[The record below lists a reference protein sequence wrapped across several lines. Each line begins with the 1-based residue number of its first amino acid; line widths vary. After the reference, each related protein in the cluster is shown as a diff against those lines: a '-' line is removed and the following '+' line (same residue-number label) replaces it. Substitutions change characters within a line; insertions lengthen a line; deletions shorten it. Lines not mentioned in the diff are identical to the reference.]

1 MAENKRNNDEQYSL
15 EEILNENFDS
25 DETFSLESILAEFK
39 SQAYM
44 DGDKRTPSELLQK
57 RTDDIINE
65 IRKEVGTLSANEQ
78 HQTEPAEKYAD
89 GNVAADHT
97 GTEQKKAPNAIKR
110 DSAARPEY
118 TDSIKSDELPDIH
131 RIQEKNSSEIPG
143 KKDYEGYGGEDSAN
157 IQDKSDLFSEKR
169 IELKGD
175 TAPAGKPAHIQ
186 DAVKQNGKDGEPVT
200 DSISDD
206 DLRFFEDFEFSDGD
220 TKRFEPI
227 VEDKIRQSEEIEE
240 REDGGGV
247 FSRLFGHRS
256 REYDDHDDDG
266 GELLP
271 SEDDIDEAKEPQDMR
286 SEAARFAAKIRP
298 LRISALSAAVLC
310 ILMLIISQLFA
321 SGKSL
326 PFGIGTN
333 AGVTTG
339 ILLIM
344 QMLTMIAGIDVL
356 ISGVDDIVKG
366 RPGTESLVLLSNL
379 ISVIDGFVM
388 LISADFSNG
397 LPFSLISSWS
407 LFFAIWARKSY
418 YMAMCDS
425 IKSSQASASPYG
437 VISEDKSIQDR
448 AVLKKIQGAT
458 KGFYSRLIEADFCE
472 TVYNRAA
479 PLFIVVS
486 VIFGL
491 LTSVVRGRSADVAHT
506 MSVMTTV
513 SAAFP
518 AAMAFALPF
527 RYASVRAKRSGSAIA
542 GWGGASDIYY
552 ADGALLTDDDIFPV
566 GSVSMSGLKLFEGV
580 SQRKAIVYTSSL
592 IIASGSGLTRVFQE
606 LLKSQGYAARQTNDF
621 ACYDGGG
628 LGAVIDGERVLIG
641 TGAFMNLMGIRVPDS
656 LNDKNSVFTAING
669 ELAAVFTIN
678 YVPANSVRSALI
690 ALLNTKTNILFAVRD
705 FNVTP
710 NAIQQKFKVSMEG
723 VEFVPVETVYRLS
736 DAAAPKDAG
745 ASAILCR
752 GGLAPFA
759 EVITRGRLLKIATEL
774 NTLIS
779 VAGSAVGLLIMLFLC
794 WNASFTSA
802 SVMNVF
808 LYMMVIEF
816 CVLLS
821 SQIVR
826 KRL

>member
-1 MAENKRNNDEQYSL
+1 MAENKRNNEEQYSL

-65 IRKEVGTLSANEQ
+65 VRKEAGLPPVNEQ
-78 HQTEPAEKYAD
+78 HQAGYAERHIDNVTPAKQHQEQEIVSKSVAD
-89 GNVAADHT
+89 VDN
-97 GTEQKKAPNAIKR
+97 
-110 DSAARPEY
+110 SRPER
-118 TDSIKSDELPDIH
+118 P
-131 RIQEKNSSEIPG
+131 KNIE
-143 KKDYEGYGGEDSAN
+143 
-157 IQDKSDLFSEKR
+157 SDLFSDNRKSYKDQKR
-169 IELKGD
+169 ILSD
-175 TAPAGKPAHIQ
+175 QTAESRKVRQ
-186 DAVKQNGKDGEPVT
+186 SAVFQEKQNSFSIDADVSRDTELNGKTVPAP
-200 DSISDD
+200 DSTRKTGKNNDSSVDAISDD
-206 DLRFFEDFEFSDGD
+206 DLRFFENFEFSDSD
-220 TKRFEPI
+220 TKRYAPI
-227 VEDKIRQSEEIEE
+227 VEDKVQQGEEIEE
-240 REDGGGV
+240 SEDDGGVLG
-247 FSRLFGHRS
+247 RLFGHRDRYYDEEELIS
-256 REYDDHDDDG
+256 R
-266 GELLP
+266 
-271 SEDDIDEAKEPQDMR
+271 EDDIDESKEPQDMR

-298 LRISALSAAVLC
+298 LRIKSLVSVILC
-310 ILMLIISQLFA
+310 ILMLVVSQLFN
-321 SGKSL
+321 SGRSL
-326 PFGIGTN
+326 PFGIGTD
-333 AGVTTG
+333 AGITTG

-356 ISGVDDIVKG
+356 ISGFDDIVKA
-366 RPGTESLVLLSNL
+366 RPGVESLVLISNL
-379 ISVIDGFVM
+379 LSVVDGFVM
-388 LISADFSNG
+388 LMSADFSNG

-425 IKSSQASASPYG
+425 IKSSLASTSPFG
-437 VISEDKSIQDR
+437 VISEDRSIQDR

-458 KGFYSRLIEADFCE
+458 KGFYSRLIEADFGE
-472 TVYNRAA
+472 VVYNRAA
-479 PLFIVVS
+479 PLFIVISIVFG
-486 VIFGL
+486 VI
-491 LTSVVRGRSADVAHT
+491 TSVARGRSGDVAHT
-506 MSVMTTV
+506 MSIMATV

-580 SQRKAIVYTSSL
+580 SQRKAIIYTSSL

-628 LGAVIDGERVLIG
+628 LGAIIDGERILVG

-656 LNDKNSVFTAING
+656 VNDKNSVFTAING

-690 ALLNTKTNILFAVRD
+690 SLLNTKTNILFAVRD

-723 VEFVPVETVYRLS
+723 VEFVPIDTVYKLS
-736 DAAAPKDAG
+736 DVAVPKEAG

-759 EVITRGRLLKIATEL
+759 EVITRGRFLKTVTEL

-779 VAGSAVGLLIMLFLC
+779 VAGSIIGLLIMLFLC
-794 WNASFTSA
+794 WNASFSSA

-808 LYMMVIEF
+808 LYMLVIEF

-821 SQIVR
+821 SQVVR